1 MAMCNEYPPPGMG
14 GGRGLEGLPLLI
26 DSMGLPV
33 VTYRL
38 AGSLPPVAVHGV
50 AMRLQPIT
58 VQPTHRADR
67 ILGGFPPTDT
77 PPISA
82 ASRRGFLTF
91 LQVSMGSGQKLL

>member
-1 MAMCNEYPPPGMG
+1 MA

-58 VQPTHRADR
+58 VQPTQY
-67 ILGGFPPTDT
+67 G
-77 PPISA
+77 
-82 ASRRGFLTF
+82 
-91 LQVSMGSGQKLL
+91 

>member
-1 MAMCNEYPPPGMG
+1 MAMCNEYQPPGMA

-50 AMRLQPIT
+50 AMGLQPIT
-58 VQPTHRADR
+58 VQPAHRADR
-67 ILGGFPPTDT
+67 ILGGFFGPAGAVRAVGALGRLGGID
-77 PPISA
+77 A
-82 ASRRGFLTF
+82 GHADR
-91 LQVSMGSGQKLL
+91 